1 MAKWAE
7 REQAIRLLRRHPGWS
22 DRRVA
27 EIVRVSHTTVSR
39 WRAEAAL
46 APALKQVGKSRR
58 RAELVATPL
67 GRVIVA
73 RARRRVRATQEARI

>member
-1 MAKWAE
+1 MAKYAE

-27 EIVRVSHTTVSR
+27 AIVNVSHTTVSR

-46 APALKQVGKSRR
+46 EPALKQVGKRKR
-58 RAELVATPL
+58 RAELAPTPL
-67 GRVIVA
+67 GRVLVT
-73 RARRRVRATQEARI
+73 RARRVRAAQEARA